1 MILMMGVAG
10 AGKSVQGEI
19 LADKLGYKWLSSG
32 ELLRK
37 HISGEKQQQMLEG
50 RLLDDSELI
59 ALFDQTLMNSEERNQ
74 TVLDGFP
81 RTLAQ
86 AKWLLDQ
93 HKNGKINI
101 ESIVLIKVSRQV
113 VMERLL
119 SRGRPDDTEEAIN
132 TRFEEHDKMT
142 IPIID
147 LYKSY
152 GIDVHEIDGS
162 EPVETVSQNIAQ
174 LLELPG

>member
-1 MILMMGVAG
+1 
-10 AGKSVQGEI
+10 
-19 LADKLGYKWLSSG
+19 
-32 ELLRK
+32 
-37 HISGEKQQQMLEG
+37 
-50 RLLDDSELI
+50 
-59 ALFDQTLMNSEERNQ
+59 
-74 TVLDGFP
+74 
-81 RTLAQ
+81 
-86 AKWLLDQ
+86 
-93 HKNGKINI
+93 
-101 ESIVLIKVSRQV
+101 
-113 VMERLL
+113 MERLL